1 MIELAGGKYVFE
13 NLGDPD
19 KDTSTVT
26 VEMETFYEIAKDAD
40 FIIYNSTIGGE
51 IKTME
56 EFLSLSGLLKNFKA
70 VKTGNVWCT
79 SENMF
84 QESLQLGRM
93 IGDFNAIFTD
103 NTENIN
109 GVRYLHKLK

>member
-1 MIELAGGKYVFE
+1 MKEYLIDTHAHLDMLKEFDISGVGKVIV
-13 NLGDPD
+13 P
-19 KDTSTVT
+19 S
-26 VEMETFYEIAKDAD
+26 
-40 FIIYNSTIGGE
+40 GE

-70 VKTGNVWCT
+70 VKNGNVWCT

-84 QESLQLGRM
+84 QEYLQLGRM